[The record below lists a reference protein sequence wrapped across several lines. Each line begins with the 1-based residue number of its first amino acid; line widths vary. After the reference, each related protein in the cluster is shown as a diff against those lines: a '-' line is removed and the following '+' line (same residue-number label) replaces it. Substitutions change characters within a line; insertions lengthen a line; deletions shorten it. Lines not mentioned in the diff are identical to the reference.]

1 MSTDSQVALVT
12 GASRGIGAAVARLA
26 ARDGWD
32 VGINYVANEARAK
45 EVVAAVEVAGRR
57 AVALRADVSVEAE
70 VVRLFEECE
79 ARLGPLRGLVNNAG
93 VITAYGRVDAL
104 SGEALQRNF
113 AVNTIAYFLCAR
125 EAVRRL
131 STRHGGPGGVIVNV
145 SSRAASMGMP
155 GEYVHYAASKA
166 AVNALTTGLAAEV
179 VAEGIRVA
187 SVSPGLI
194 DTEIQMPERFARL
207 APTTP
212 MRRAGT
218 AEEVAEA
225 VVWLLSDKAS
235 YVTGADLLVTG
246 GR

>member
-1 MSTDSQVALVT
+1 MARVLIVT
-12 GASRGIGAAVARLA
+12 GASRGIGAAIARLA

-32 VGINYVANEARAK
+32 VGVNYVANEARANL
-45 EVVAAVEVAGRR
+45 VVAAVEAAGRR
-57 AVALRADVSVEAE
+57 AVALQADVSIEAE
-70 VVRLFEECE
+70 AVRLFVDCE
-79 ARLGPLRGLVNNAG
+79 ARLGALGALVNNAG

-113 AVNTIAYFLCAR
+113 AVNTVAYFLCAR

-131 STRHGGPGGVIVNV
+131 STRHGGSGGVIVNV
-145 SSRAASMGMP
+145 ASRAATMGMP

-166 AVNALTTGLAAEV
+166 AVNALTTGLALEV
-179 VAEGIRVA
+179 AAEGIRVA

-194 DTEIQMPERFARL
+194 DTEIQMPDRFARL

-212 MRRAGT
+212 MRRAGSP
-218 AEEVAEA
+218 EEVAEA

>member
-1 MSTDSQVALVT
+1 LARVLLVT
-12 GASRGIGAAVARLA
+12 GASRGIGAAIARLA

-32 VGINYVANEARAK
+32 VGVNYVANEARANA
-45 EVVAAVEVAGRR
+45 VVAAVEAVGRR
-57 AVALRADVSVEAE
+57 AVAIRADVSVEAE
-70 VVRLFEECE
+70 AVRLFVDCE
-79 ARLGPLRGLVNNAG
+79 ARLGPLDGLVNNAG

-113 AVNTIAYFLCAR
+113 AVNTVAYFLCAR

-131 STRHGGPGGVIVNV
+131 SARHGGSGGVIVNIA
-145 SSRAASMGMP
+145 SRAATMGMP

-166 AVNALTTGLAAEV
+166 AVNALTTGLALEV
-179 VAEGIRVA
+179 AAEGIRVA

-194 DTEIQMPERFARL
+194 DTEIQMPDRFTRL

-212 MRRAGT
+212 MRRAGS

>member
-1 MSTDSQVALVT
+1 MLLVT
-12 GASRGIGAAVARLA
+12 GASRGIGAAIARLA

-32 VGINYVANEARAK
+32 VGVNYVANEARANL
-45 EVVAAVEVAGRR
+45 VVAAVEAAGRR
-57 AVALRADVSVEAE
+57 AVALQADVSIEAE
-70 VVRLFEECE
+70 AVRLFVDCE
-79 ARLGPLRGLVNNAG
+79 ARLGPLGGLVNNAG

-113 AVNTIAYFLCAR
+113 AVNTVAYFLCAR

-131 STRHGGPGGVIVNV
+131 STRHGGSGGVIVNV
-145 SSRAASMGMP
+145 ASRAATMGMP

-166 AVNALTTGLAAEV
+166 AVNALTTGLALEV
-179 VAEGIRVA
+179 AAEGIRVA

-194 DTEIQMPERFARL
+194 DTEIQMPDRFARL

-212 MRRAGT
+212 MRRAGSP
-218 AEEVAEA
+218 EEVAEA

>member
-1 MSTDSQVALVT
+1 MLLVT
-12 GASRGIGAAVARLA
+12 GASRGIGAAIARLA

-32 VGINYVANEARAK
+32 VGVNYVANEARANL
-45 EVVAAVEVAGRR
+45 VVAAVEAAGRR
-57 AVALRADVSVEAE
+57 AVALQADVSIEAE
-70 VVRLFEECE
+70 AVRLFVDCE
-79 ARLGPLRGLVNNAG
+79 ARLGALGALVNNAG

-113 AVNTIAYFLCAR
+113 AVNTVAYFLCAR

-131 STRHGGPGGVIVNV
+131 STRHGGSGGVIVNV
-145 SSRAASMGMP
+145 ASRAASMGMP

-166 AVNALTTGLAAEV
+166 AVNALTTGLALEV
-179 VAEGIRVA
+179 AAEGIRVA

-194 DTEIQMPERFARL
+194 DTEIQMPDRFARL

-212 MRRAGT
+212 MRRAGSP
-218 AEEVAEA
+218 EEVAEA

>member
-1 MSTDSQVALVT
+1 MSLSGVLLVT

-32 VGINYVANEARAK
+32 VGVNYVANEARAK
-45 EVVAAVEVAGRR
+45 EVVAAVEAVGRR

-166 AVNALTTGLAAEV
+166 AVNALTTGLALEV

-194 DTEIQMPERFARL
+194 DTEIQMPERFTRL

>member
-1 MSTDSQVALVT
+1 LSGVLLVT

-104 SGEALQRNF
+104 S
-113 AVNTIAYFLCAR
+113 AR
-125 EAVRRL
+125 RCSAISRLIQSPISSARARRSGDYRL
-131 STRHGGPGGVIVNV
+131 VT
-145 SSRAASMGMP
+145 AD
-155 GEYVHYAASKA
+155 
-166 AVNALTTGLAAEV
+166 
-179 VAEGIRVA
+179 RVA
-187 SVSPGLI
+187 
-194 DTEIQMPERFARL
+194 
-207 APTTP
+207 
-212 MRRAGT
+212 
-218 AEEVAEA
+218 
-225 VVWLLSDKAS
+225 
-235 YVTGADLLVTG
+235 
-246 GR
+246 

>member
-1 MSTDSQVALVT
+1 MARVLLVT
-12 GASRGIGAAVARLA
+12 GASRGIGAAIARLA

-32 VGINYVANEARAK
+32 VGVNYVANEARAS
-45 EVVAAVEVAGRR
+45 EVVAAVEAAGRR
-57 AVALRADVSVEAE
+57 AVALQADVSVEAE
-70 VVRLFEECE
+70 AVRLFVECE
-79 ARLGPLRGLVNNAG
+79 ARLGRLGGLVNNAG

-145 SSRAASMGMP
+145 ASRAATMGMP

-166 AVNALTTGLAAEV
+166 AVNALTTGLALEV
-179 VAEGIRVA
+179 AAEGIRVA

-194 DTEIQMPERFARL
+194 DTEIQMPDRFARL

-212 MRRAGT
+212 MRRAGS